1 MTAEKSLAAPATL
14 RARSRLLAAM
24 AEVLFYHLQH
34 QPLEAV
40 LPTLL
45 QKTLERGWRAVVQVT
60 TEERMSA
67 LDDHLWTFTDE
78 SFLPH
83 GTDREAH
90 AADQPVLITLSGDNP
105 NGASIRFLVEGADL
119 PSDITAYERL
129 AILFNGND
137 IQALAFARDQ
147 WRAVKEGGHDATY
160 WQQDEQGR
168 WQRKA

>member
-1 MTAEKSLAAPATL
+1 
-14 RARSRLLAAM
+14 M
-24 AEVLFYHLQH
+24 AEVLFYHLQQ

-60 TEERMSA
+60 TEERMAA
-67 LDDHLWTFTDE
+67 LDDHLWTFSDE

-90 AADQPVLITLSGDNP
+90 AADQPILIALSGDNP
-105 NGASIRFLVEGADL
+105 NGAAIRFLVEGADL
-119 PSDITAYERL
+119 PEDMSAYERV
-129 AILFNGND
+129 AILFDGND
-137 IQALAFARDQ
+137 DQALAFAREQ
-147 WRAVKEGGHDATY
+147 WRAVKAGNHDATY
-160 WQQDEQGR
+160 WQQDERGR

>member
-1 MTAEKSLAAPATL
+1 
-14 RARSRLLAAM
+14 M
-24 AEVLFYHLQH
+24 AEVLFYHLQQ

-45 QKTLERGWRAVVQVT
+45 QKSLERGWRAVVQVT

-67 LDDHLWTFTDE
+67 LDDHLWTFADE

-83 GTDREAH
+83 GTD
-90 AADQPVLITLSGDNP
+90 V
-105 NGASIRFLVEGADL
+105 
-119 PSDITAYERL
+119 
-129 AILFNGND
+129 
-137 IQALAFARDQ
+137 QALAIARDQ

-160 WQQDEQGR
+160 WQQDERGR

>member
-1 MTAEKSLAAPATL
+1 
-14 RARSRLLAAM
+14 M

-45 QKTLERGWRAVVQVT
+45 QKTLERGWRAVIQVT
-60 TEERMSA
+60 TEERLSA

-90 AADQPVLITLSGDNP
+90 AADQPILITLSGANP
-105 NGASIRFLVEGADL
+105 NGASIRFLAEGADL
-119 PSDITAYERL
+119 PEDIASYERL
-129 AILFNGND
+129 AILFDGND
-137 IQALAFARDQ
+137 LQALAFARDQ
-147 WRAVKEGGHDATY
+147 WRAVKEGSHAATY
-160 WQQDEQGR
+160 WQQDERGR
-168 WQRKA
+168 WQKKA